1 MHLAE
6 TGSTQRGRIKV
17 TANSEKINI
26 MTHCS
31 LFKLQILFLKESPG
45 FDPLYPGTDSI
56 VTCVANLTTFT
67 HLTSKSCGLA

>member
-1 MHLAE
+1 MHLAG

-45 FDPLYPGTDSI
+45 FDPLYPVTDSI
-56 VTCVANLTTFT
+56 VTLRGKFDNF
-67 HLTSKSCGLA
+67 HPSDK